1 MSFGTTFEVGPTREN
16 PVLQPGQ
23 SRYSG
28 VFDLLIRPEN
38 KELLHSKV
46 IGSSLGNFVLK
57 SPLLANPRAQ
67 ARICDANRRCTL
79 ASASRVESPL
89 MQASPDTIP
98 SQPSQPGNPGGT
110 KSRSLAE
117 RVFRIFRPSHQH
129 TAFSATVLLVT
140 TIMLSR
146 IVGFLREIYVA
157 WAFGAT
163 PITDAYNAGFQ
174 IPDLV
179 NYLAA
184 GGTASI
190 TFIAIYT
197 RFLAEK
203 REEDAHKTFSVIV
216 TVMSTVLVLGI
227 LLAEIFAPQLNGWWF
242 DKFKPDELALS
253 VHITRILLPAQ
264 LFFYVGGVASAVL
277 LARRMFL
284 LPALGPLFYSGGIIL
299 GGVLFRR
306 YFGIAAMA
314 YGGVVGCFLGVFLV
328 NVIGAVKAGIRYR
341 VSFDVANPAFREW
354 LRLSIPLMVGVSL
367 VTADEWIQRH
377 YAAKF
382 AGDITR
388 LTYARRFFQAPTAI
402 LGQAVGQASLPF
414 FARLFGEKRFSE
426 FAETV
431 SMSIYRIGAT
441 AILAASFM
449 MSAALPLIDLLYR
462 RGHLTFQDSQTTSV
476 YFFWFSLSL
485 VFWGVQGLYARAFY
499 AAGNTLTPMLASTLI
514 MLASLP
520 VYAVLFS
527 HFSTVG
533 LVLASD
539 IGIAANCSAIAILL
553 HRRRLV
559 PFSGLPWGELAK
571 AVVIAV
577 VAGWLAIHSAKYV
590 PLRGSRIADLESLGL
605 TTVVWLG
612 VVTSGLWLLKSKLPS
627 DLRRRKKA
635 INGTSAG
642 PQPQIPTP

>member
-1 MSFGTTFEVGPTREN
+1 
-16 PVLQPGQ
+16 
-23 SRYSG
+23 
-28 VFDLLIRPEN
+28 
-38 KELLHSKV
+38 
-46 IGSSLGNFVLK
+46 
-57 SPLLANPRAQ
+57 
-67 ARICDANRRCTL
+67 
-79 ASASRVESPL
+79 
-89 MQASPDTIP
+89 
-98 SQPSQPGNPGGT
+98 
-110 KSRSLAE
+110 
-117 RVFRIFRPSHQH
+117 
-129 TAFSATVLLVT
+129 VLLVT
-140 TIMLSR
+140 TILLSR

-190 TFIAIYT
+190 TFIAIYS

-227 LLAEIFAPQLNGWWF
+227 VLAEIFAPELNGWWF
-242 DKFKPDELALS
+242 DKFKPDELALC

-299 GGVLFRR
+299 GGVLFARH
-306 YFGIAAMA
+306 FGISAMA
-314 YGGVVGCFLGVFLV
+314 YGGVVGCFAGVFLV
-328 NVIGAVKAGIRYR
+328 NVIGAAKAGIRYR
-341 VSFDVANPAFREW
+341 ISFNVGNPAFREW

-431 SMSIYRIGAT
+431 NMSIYRIGAT
-441 AILAASFM
+441 AILVASFM
-449 MSAALPLIDLLYR
+449 MAAALPLIDLLYR
-462 RGHLTFQDSQTTSV
+462 RGHLLFQDSQTTSV

-485 VFWGVQGLYARAFY
+485 VFWAVQGLYARAFY
-499 AAGNTLTPMLASTLI
+499 AAGNTLTPMLASTLV

-520 VYAVLFS
+520 VYAVLFR
-527 HFSTVG
+527 HLSTRG

-539 IGIAANCSAIAILL
+539 IGIAANCSVIAILL
-553 HRRRLV
+553 HRQHLV
-559 PFSGLPWGELAK
+559 PLSSLPWAELGK
-571 AVVIAV
+571 AFVTAV
-577 VAGWLAIHSAKYV
+577 VAGWLAIQSAKYV
-590 PLRGSRIADLESLGL
+590 PLHGSRLADIESLGL
-605 TTVVWLG
+605 TTVVWVA
-612 VVTSGLWLLKSKLPS
+612 VVALGLWVLKSKLPS
-627 DLRRRKKA
+627 DLQRRKKLPSVSSGGEA
-635 INGTSAG
+635 ALPI
-642 PQPQIPTP
+642 Q